1 MYVTDCAMIEQIK
14 SIYEENKL
22 LTCLG
27 SALILLCVVAMFE
40 APSVGALGPSGLTAH
55 APSVLV
61 IVLIGVAI
69 GCYGTIVGI
78 GGGPLIVPILYF
90 FYGWENEF
98 LVATSLMIVFLNA
111 FSGSVGYAV
120 QKRID
125 YRGGIKFSLAALP
138 GAVLSGLVHHH
149 FNIRMFNVIFGLFL
163 FLLAAYCLLGVRK
176 MKNIPTPKE
185 VREAPTHHR
194 RVSVTDHFGKKFTY
208 TSDDRLGI
216 YMNLLLGFFVG
227 FLGIGGGVFQVPIL
241 LFLLRYPP
249 HIATATSHFITMMTC
264 AIAVM
269 PHLFFDNVYVGEALW
284 MGLGV
289 VVGAQVGAWVAPKL
303 NSKLIIYLFV
313 FVILVFA
320 VKLFL

>member
-1 MYVTDCAMIEQIK
+1 MLKQYFDNIVNTYQK
-14 SIYEENKL
+14 NKL
-22 LTCLG
+22 VTVMSTVLL
-27 SALILLCVVAMFE
+27 LLCIIAMFE
-40 APSVGALGPSGLTAH
+40 APSQGAFGPSGLTVH
-55 APSVLV
+55 VPSVMM

-111 FSGSVGYAV
+111 FSGSIGYAV

-125 YRGGIKFSLAALP
+125 YRGGVKFSLAALP

-149 FNIRMFNVIFGLFL
+149 FNIRMFNIIFGV
-163 FLLAAYCLLGVRK
+163 FLLLLAVYCIIGIRK
-176 MKNIPTPKE
+176 M
-185 VREAPTHHR
+185 REAQTTREIKDAPASHR
-194 RVSVTDHFGKKFTY
+194 RVSVIDHFGLKFNY
-208 TSDDRLGI
+208 ASNDKLGV

-249 HIATATSHFITMMTC
+249 HIATATSHFITMLTC

-289 VVGAQVGAWVAPKL
+289 VVGAQAGAWLAPKL
-303 NSKLIIYLFV
+303 NSKLIMYLFV
-313 FVILVFA
+313 IVIFIFA
-320 VKLFL
+320 VKLFI